1 MQEIIAQSL
10 TTELCK
16 LSTRLRSLDRC
27 LKANPSVAGP
37 ALREFRL
44 TLDIIRM
51 TAWTVGELHD
61 ARECR
66 KNPKAVISFLTA
78 ERLRRFSQMARDL
91 CADLEREGNSWC
103 PQAVNDLKNTLNLLR
118 EGLRTAGERDR

>member
-1 MQEIIAQSL
+1 MQEIIDQSI

-27 LKANPSVAGP
+27 LKADPSVAGP

-61 ARECR
+61 ARESR

-91 CADLEREGNSWC
+91 CADLEREGGSWS
-103 PQAVNDLKNTLNLLR
+103 PQAVNDLRNSLNLLR
-118 EGLRTAGERDR
+118 KGLRAVGESE